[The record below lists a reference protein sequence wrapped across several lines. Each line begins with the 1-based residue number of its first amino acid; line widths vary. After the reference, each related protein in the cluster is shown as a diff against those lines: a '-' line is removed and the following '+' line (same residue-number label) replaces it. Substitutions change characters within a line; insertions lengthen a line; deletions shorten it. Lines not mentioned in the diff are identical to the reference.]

1 MGSCQSP
8 DCLISTETVF
18 MLNALKNSVFI
29 FLIVLTASCGP
40 SSEKLSPFSFEES
53 EQGVELFEDGKPVF
67 FYQKEP
73 KSLNGEYICNNY
85 IHPLYALN
93 GDTITE
99 EFPDDHPYHR
109 GIFWSWHQLYIND
122 QSIGDGW
129 IMENI
134 FQEVDEV
141 GFDPNK
147 NSATLN
153 LNVVWKSAL
162 FKNSKAFINESTS
175 IVVHQ
180 LKSGIRRIDLEISL
194 KALVPGVSIGGSD
207 DEKGY
212 GGLCARIKLPENLVF
227 TAGEGPVTPDI
238 LQVIAGSWMD
248 FSGSFGTSGDQNGLA
263 ILCHPDTPNY
273 PAPWILRQKTS
284 MQNIVFP
291 GRERA
296 EIAMD
301 HPTILK
307 YRLIV
312 HAGNADEVDLA
323 MLQSEYE
330 EMKLE

>member
-1 MGSCQSP
+1 M
-8 DCLISTETVF
+8 
-18 MLNALKNSVFI
+18 
-29 FLIVLTASCGP
+29 
-40 SSEKLSPFSFEES
+40 SPFSFEES
-53 EQGVELFEDGKPVF
+53 GQGVELFENGKAVL

-99 EFPDDHPYHR
+99 EFPADHPYHR
-109 GIFWSWHQLYIND
+109 GIFWSWHQLYINN
-122 QSIGDGW
+122 QSIGDAW
-129 IMENI
+129 IMDVI
-134 FQEVDEV
+134 SQEVVEIR
-141 GFDPNK
+141 FSTNK
-147 NSATLN
+147 NTAALN
-153 LNVVWKSAL
+153 LNVLWKSAL
-162 FKNSKAFINESTS
+162 FENSKAFIDESTS

-180 LKSGIRRIDLEISL
+180 LKSGIRRIDFEISL
-194 KALVPGVSIGGSD
+194 QALVPGVSIGGSY

-212 GGLCARIKLPENLVF
+212 GGLCTRIKLPEDLVF
-227 TAGEGPVTPDI
+227 TAKDGVVTPDI

-248 FSGSFGTSGDQNGLA
+248 FSGSFGTRGDQNGLA

-291 GRERA
+291 GRESV

-301 HPTILK
+301 RPTILK

-312 HAGNADEVDLA
+312 HAGHADDVDLA
-323 MLQSEYE
+323 VLQSAYE
-330 EMKLE
+330 EIKLE